1 MELLYV
7 YALCFSFLIFV
18 GGLIRM
24 KENKEYKGHFF
35 YIKIYSEKDRVN
47 NKLLVIGLF
56 RKFFKFK
63 FFWYINLKTK

>member
-7 YALCFSFLIFV
+7 YALCFSFLIFI
-18 GGLIRM
+18 GGLMIM
-24 KENKEYKGHFF
+24 KENKEYKGHFL

-63 FFWYINLKTK
+63 FFWYINLKS